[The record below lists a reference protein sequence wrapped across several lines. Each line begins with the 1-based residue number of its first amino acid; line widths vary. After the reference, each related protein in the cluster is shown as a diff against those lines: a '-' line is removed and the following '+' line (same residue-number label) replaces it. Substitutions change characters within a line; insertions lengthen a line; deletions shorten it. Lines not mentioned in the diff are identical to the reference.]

1 MPALIIA
8 NHLLAAG
15 WLAAKLRPLIVIEEV
30 FQRRDSIGRHAAQ
43 PLLIAADRRNL
54 RDDGPDPAVGRGE
67 DEHVA
72 TGIARAP
79 DADPVRIDLGQ
90 GFEEGNG
97 PSPVG
102 DLVPGIDIVADGAI
116 A

>member
-1 MPALIIA
+1 
-8 NHLLAAG
+8 
-15 WLAAKLRPLIVIEEV
+15 
-30 FQRRDSIGRHAAQ
+30 
-43 PLLIAADRRNL
+43 
-54 RDDGPDPAVGRGE
+54 
-67 DEHVA
+67 VA

-79 DADPVRIDLGQ
+79 NADPVCIDLGQ

>member
-1 MPALIIA
+1 M
-8 NHLLAAG
+8 
-15 WLAAKLRPLIVIEEV
+15 
-30 FQRRDSIGRHAAQ
+30 
-43 PLLIAADRRNL
+43 
-54 RDDGPDPAVGRGE
+54 
-67 DEHVA
+67 A

-79 DADPVRIDLGQ
+79 DADAVRIDLGQ

-102 DLVPGIDIVADGAI
+102 DLVPGVDIMTDSAI